1 MYYVYA
7 LLLNNKD
14 VYIGY
19 SSDLKARIK
28 QHENNM
34 VKSTKNKEPKLIY
47 YEAFKSH
54 KDAITRERKLKQG
67 QSKRHLKSRIEDS
80 INLCE

>member
-7 LLLNNKD
+7 LLLKNRD

-19 SSDLKARIK
+19 SSDLKARIE
-28 QHENNM
+28 QHKSNM
-34 VKSTKNKEPKLIY
+34 VKSTRYKEPKLIY

-54 KDAITRERKLKQG
+54 KDAVTREKKLKQG
-67 QSKRHLKSRIEDS
+67 QSKRHLMNRIEDS